1 MRWKMT
7 LAFGFVDKLIQIKPP
22 VYDAKQ
28 EKRIRDM
35 KKSGLKNERTVVLLN
50 SSTITL
56 PRNPTL

>member
-1 MRWKMT
+1 MT